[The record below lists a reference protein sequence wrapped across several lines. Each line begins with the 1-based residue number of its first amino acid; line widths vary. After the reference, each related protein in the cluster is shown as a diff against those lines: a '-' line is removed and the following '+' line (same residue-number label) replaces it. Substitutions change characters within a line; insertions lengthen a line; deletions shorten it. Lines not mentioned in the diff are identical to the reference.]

1 MADRLGLTEAEA
13 LKLDEDV
20 ERGLDRILGNLAPV
34 ADFYGDVDPA
44 LLKRSGHHEA
54 AEAVIREVAATGR
67 AVILGR
73 AGAVVLA
80 DDDRALHVRLTG
92 PAPARVEQAMRL
104 EGLDH
109 DDAERR
115 AKKTDRAREAYVKR
129 YYNCDARD
137 PSLYDVVLDS
147 HAAGARRLRRGHRR
161 GVWGVVVG
169 VEWRPVR
176 AWAVGAG
183 RGLEGIEGRDTGLAE
198 CGRLGCG
205 SSWRHGR
212 RLGQGLRRAPG
223 RDGGHRSDRD
233 DVCSGRPRSW
243 RNRPWALI
251 SGSRGGSGRSVTRWH
266 LTRDMRG
273 SGATH
278 R

>member
-1 MADRLGLTEAEA
+1 MVSPPEHAITLVTLSAAYGAGGSEVGPRLAERLGVPFVDRAIAAGMADRLGLTEAEA

-54 AEAVIREVAATGR
+54 AEEVIREVAATGR

-104 EGLDH
+104 EGLDRH
-109 DDAERR
+109 DAERR

-147 HAAGARRLRRGHRR
+147 
-161 GVWGVVVG
+161 
-169 VEWRPVR
+169 
-176 AWAVGAG
+176 
-183 RGLEGIEGRDTGLAE
+183 T
-198 CGRLGCG
+198 RLGLGVCVEVLAAACAAAPTPP
-205 SSWRHGR
+205 SSSP
-212 RLGQGLRRAPG
+212 ASPT
-223 RDGGHRSDRD
+223 
-233 DVCSGRPRSW
+233 P
-243 RNRPWALI
+243 
-251 SGSRGGSGRSVTRWH
+251 
-266 LTRDMRG
+266 
-273 SGATH
+273 
-278 R
+278 

>member
-1 MADRLGLTEAEA
+1 MTSQAGITLVTISASYGAGGSVVGPALAERLGVPFVDRAVQAAIAETMGISA
-13 LKLDEDV
+13 DAAERLDEDV

-54 AEAVIREVAATGR
+54 AEEVIREVAATGR

-104 EGLDH
+104 EGIDRH
-109 DDAERR
+109 DAERR
-115 AKKTDRAREAYVKR
+115 AKKTDRARETYVKR

-147 HAAGARRLRRGHRR
+147 TRLGLDVCVEVLAAAC
-161 GVWGVVVG
+161 
-169 VEWRPVR
+169 
-176 AWAVGAG
+176 AG
-183 RGLEGIEGRDTGLAE
+183 RSA
-198 CGRLGCG
+198 
-205 SSWRHGR
+205 
-212 RLGQGLRRAPG
+212 
-223 RDGGHRSDRD
+223 
-233 DVCSGRPRSW
+233 V
-243 RNRPWALI
+243 
-251 SGSRGGSGRSVTRWH
+251 
-266 LTRDMRG
+266 
-273 SGATH
+273 
-278 R
+278 